1 MTELEI
7 SIGGR
12 IFSVACETEEQEKVI
27 KAAALRKE
35 ESDSI
40 QTKLGRLPEAKMLLL
55 SALMIADRLV
65 DVESDSKIL
74 QERSEAFSNIK
85 NKNEEL
91 ERQKNAL
98 QNDYQK
104 LEKFVEKM
112 LGKLEMISDL
122 STKKSTA
129 LLDDENS
136 IKKSTRINQNYFRNF
151 LPVSLLLHLD

>member
-12 IFSVACETEEQEKVI
+12 IFSVACESEEMEKV
-27 KAAALRKE
+27 KRAAALINE
-35 ESDSI
+35 EADSI
-40 QTKLGRLPEAKMLLL
+40 QTQLGRLPEAKMLLL

-74 QERSEAFSNIK
+74 QEKSEVFSNIK

-91 ERQKNAL
+91 MQQKDAL
-98 QNDYQK
+98 QNDYKK

-112 LGKLEMISDL
+112 LGQLEMVSDL
-122 STKKSTA
+122 SINKSDALFDDDSSTKKVDTDQPK
-129 LLDDENS
+129 L
-136 IKKSTRINQNYFRNF
+136 F
-151 LPVSLLLHLD
+151 

>member
-12 IFSVACETEEQEKVI
+12 IFSVACETEEEEKV
-27 KAAALRKE
+27 KRAAALINE
-35 ESDSI
+35 EADSI
-40 QTKLGRLPEAKMLLL
+40 QTQLGRLPEAKMLLL

-65 DVESDSKIL
+65 DVESDSKIF
-74 QERSEAFSNIK
+74 QERSEDFSNIK

-112 LGKLEMISDL
+112 LGKLETVSDL
-122 STKKSTA
+122 SINRSDA
-129 LLDDENS
+129 LPDDENS
-136 IKKSTRINQNYFRNF
+136 TKKVDTDQPKLF
-151 LPVSLLLHLD
+151 

>member
-12 IFSVACETEEQEKVI
+12 IFSVACETEEEEKVRR
-27 KAAALRKE
+27 AAALINE
-35 ESDSI
+35 EADSI
-40 QTKLGRLPEAKMLLL
+40 QTQLGRLPEAKMLLL

-65 DVESDSKIL
+65 DIESDSKIL
-74 QERSEAFSNIK
+74 QERSEDFSNIK

-91 ERQKNAL
+91 EQQKNTL

-112 LGKLEMISDL
+112 LVKLEMVSEMSINKTD
-122 STKKSTA
+122 A

-136 IKKSTRINQNYFRNF
+136 TKKVETDQPKLF
-151 LPVSLLLHLD
+151 

>member
-12 IFSVACETEEQEKVI
+12 IFSVACETEEEEKV
-27 KAAALRKE
+27 KRAAALINE
-35 ESDSI
+35 EADSI
-40 QTKLGRLPEAKMLLL
+40 QTQLGRLPEAKMLLL

-65 DVESDSKIL
+65 DVESDSKIF
-74 QERSEAFSNIK
+74 QERSEDFSNIK

-112 LGKLEMISDL
+112 LGKLETVSDL
-122 STKKSTA
+122 SINKSDA

-136 IKKSTRINQNYFRNF
+136 TKKVDTDQPKLF
-151 LPVSLLLHLD
+151 